1 MGYVLAERGKNKDKK
16 SPPFSADNKFQW
28 LGYLDSNQ
36 GITVS
41 ETVVLPLDYIPR
53 ALNSLEI
60 LFLFVNS
67 FFKKQSKGPLFIVA
81 FSRIDFPGPVNLL

>member
-1 MGYVLAERGKNKDKK
+1 MIRTQKEKANPEGLAL
-16 SPPFSADNKFQW
+16 FAW

-53 ALNSLEI
+53 ASKKYNDGIVICQTFSY
-60 LFLFVNS
+60 
-67 FFKKQSKGPLFIVA
+67 FFDKKPKYCHI
-81 FSRIDFPGPVNLL
+81 REKWN